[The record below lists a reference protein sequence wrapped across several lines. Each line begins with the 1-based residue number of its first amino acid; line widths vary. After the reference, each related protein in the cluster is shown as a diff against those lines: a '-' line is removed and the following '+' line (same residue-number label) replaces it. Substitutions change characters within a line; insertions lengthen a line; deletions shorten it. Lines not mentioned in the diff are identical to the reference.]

1 MTHPDR
7 PAYPNHLN
15 NEAGT
20 ALMAALPESTQIKI
34 NDTTYPQ
41 MVNELAKPG
50 ETIRDELQITG
61 FITLLR
67 VCAAVINRGNEL
79 DTVKKNVV
87 YNKVVPDAPLFLLPS
102 SQPLGAAF
110 EALTAEKAHLLHM
123 AVGHA
128 GEAAEMLYQ
137 IVQHVL
143 GAPLDHD
150 NVVEESG
157 DSTFYIQG
165 LLGPLGYSLQDALF
179 ANKVKLLGKRFP
191 NGYSDAAAQ
200 ERADKPAGE

>member
-1 MTHPDR
+1 MT
-7 PAYPNHLN
+7 YPNHLN
-15 NEAGT
+15 NEAG
-20 ALMAALPESTQIKI
+20 AALIEALPQSTQDKI
-34 NDTTYPQ
+34 NNTTYPQ

-50 ETIRDELQITG
+50 ETIRSELQITG

-87 YNKVVPDAPLFLLPS
+87 YNKVVPEANLFLLPS
-102 SQPLGAAF
+102 SQPLGVAF

-123 AVGHA
+123 AVGLA
-128 GEAAEMLYQ
+128 GEAAEMLHQ
-137 IVQHVL
+137 VVEHIL

-150 NVVEESG
+150 NVSEEGG
-157 DSTFYIQG
+157 DSMFYIQG
-165 LLGPLGYSLQDALF
+165 LLGPLNFSLQDALF

-200 ERADKPAGE
+200 ERADKPAGQ